1 MIGVIDVGG
10 GMRGI
15 YTAGVAQEY
24 INLRNLMVGREVVEL
39 APGPDTFAAETKLRL
54 YYDQQ
59 AQAFYTRVMPEAC
72 PLADGMSDSL
82 WRFYFDAQL
91 QDLRT
96 NGNTYQKRWAQTFY
110 A

>member
-1 MIGVIDVGG
+1 M
-10 GMRGI
+10 GMDS
-15 YTAGVAQEY
+15 YLEAAVHLQLEAEY
-24 INLRNLMVGREVVEL
+24 WDRKEGREVVEL

-110 A
+110 AEKR